1 VLESHGRGVDAVL
14 ALDID
19 NEEIVRRLSERTV
32 CENCQTPYTGRAVG
46 SICDK
51 CGGTLVRRKDDDP
64 DAIRTRLRVY
74 DQETAPVLDWYK
86 RNDDRVA
93 VIDAIGSVEDVT
105 ARALRAL
112 GT

>member
-1 VLESHGRGVDAVL
+1 
-14 ALDID
+14 
-19 NEEIVRRLSERTV
+19 
-32 CENCQTPYTGRAVG
+32 
-46 SICDK
+46 
-51 CGGTLVRRKDDDP
+51 
-64 DAIRTRLRVY
+64 VY